1 MLNYQGVIKCYRDFC
16 KQVGYDRTDISEKTL
31 LHYIVVICGNRYWV
45 CQRYV
50 GQSKPSLSL
59 LIELYTGHTTPFTER
74 VNRWLSVATP
84 MQKEAEIPLEV
95 LHRTVSVVV
104 LPHLDELA
112 KVNARLISAA

>member
-1 MLNYQGVIKCYRDFC
+1 MLNYQGAIKCYRDFC
-16 KQVGYDRTDISEKTL
+16 KQVGYDRAAISEKTL

-45 CQRYV
+45 CKSYV
-50 GQSKPSLSL
+50 CQSKSSL
-59 LIELYTGHTTPFTER
+59 EFYTGHTTPFTER

-104 LPHLDELA
+104 LPHLDEVA